1 MRWPLP
7 LLLALLLAGL
17 VFPALAA
24 DGNKIGYVSFREV
37 SLSLQDRNARVDID
51 YTLDPGMDLV
61 VIIFGA
67 GDLEKK
73 LERSL
78 NFPMLRIEDVGLTH
92 AVFTADDVAL
102 DYGGGAYWFPAHSF
116 GVTFPLVEVRAPG
129 CDLTFTDSRTI
140 PQEFG
145 YFGDKP

>member
-1 MRWPLP
+1 MRWPFP

-17 VFPALAA
+17 AFPALAA

-37 SLSLQDRNARVDID
+37 SLSLHDRNARVDID

-78 NFPMLRIEDVGLTH
+78 NFPMLRIEDVGSPTPSSLPMTWPWTTG
-92 AVFTADDVAL
+92 AGPTGSPPTAS
-102 DYGGGAYWFPAHSF
+102 GSPSPSW
-116 GVTFPLVEVRAPG
+116 R
-129 CDLTFTDSRTI
+129 
-140 PQEFG
+140 
-145 YFGDKP
+145 